1 MPIRFLLDEHLRGP
15 LWRAIQRHNA
25 RGEDPLD
32 VVRVGDS
39 PDLPLSADDPTV
51 LAWAERE
58 HRILVTCD
66 KNTIPTHLEAHL
78 DGGHHSSGVFMLR
91 PMWSV
96 RTVVEFLVLVA
107 HASEDHEWQDR
118 VVYAPPTR

>member
-1 MPIRFLLDEHLRGP
+1 MPIRFVLDEHLRGP

-32 VVRVGDS
+32 VVRVGEP
-39 PDLPLSADDPTV
+39 PDLPLGADDPAV

-66 KNTIPTHLEAHL
+66 KNTIPTHLAAHL
-78 DGGHHSSGVFMLR
+78 AGGHRSPGVFMLR

-96 RTVVEFLVLVA
+96 RAVVELLVLVA
-107 HASEDHEWQDR
+107 YASEEHEWQDR
-118 VVYAPPTR
+118 VVYVPPPG